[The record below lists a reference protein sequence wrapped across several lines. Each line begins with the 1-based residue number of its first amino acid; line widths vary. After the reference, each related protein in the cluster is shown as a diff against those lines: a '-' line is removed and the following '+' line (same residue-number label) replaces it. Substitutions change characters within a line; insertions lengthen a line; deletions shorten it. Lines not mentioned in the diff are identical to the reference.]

1 MTTTIVAGVVS
12 SKNNLQPSSL
22 GGGEPGVT
30 HGDYMDLYYF
40 KSWCRMG
47 PYIIGIIGGYI
58 LYKLD
63 CKLKINKILNLCIWI
78 GAAGVACAIVY
89 GLYGPIK
96 QDNPLS
102 NDVSALYNATHRTMW
117 GYINTLLSW
126 KGLIPLSRLTYCAY
140 LVHPSIMYLY
150 YNSIRKQTELTDL
163 TCVNYKICL
172 LLNTLYKRL
181 PSNIQW
187 YQERIYLFFGHLVL
201 SYMVAFVSSLAF
213 ESPMMGLEKVI
224 FGGKASKK
232 PKPPPPAYEE
242 SNITVVEGNN
252 GYINRA
258 LDHIK
263 PDENGYT
270 LQQRL

>member
-40 KSWCRMG
+40 KPWCRMG

-63 CKLKINKILNLCIWI
+63 CKLKINKILNLCIWL

-117 GYINTLLSW
+117 GICICWVIIACATGNGGYINTLLSW

-163 TCVNYKICL
+163 TC
-172 LLNTLYKRL
+172 
-181 PSNIQW
+181 
-187 YQERIYLFFGHLVL
+187 IYLFFGHLVL

-242 SNITVVEGNN
+242 SNITVVAGNN
-252 GYINRA
+252 CYINRA